1 MPKFRYKAVKD
12 SGEIVVDTLEAVS
25 RAAAIETI
33 RAGDLFPISVTTDR
47 WFNPRLDWRRSGG
60 RKKPLASKDL
70 LEFTRELA
78 TLLRS
83 SIQLDRALRMIAEM
97 TEEASRKNFVQ
108 SLHAAVR
115 KGSSLADAMA
125 AQAGVPPYCA
135 GLIKAGESNGNLSEA
150 LDRLVKHLEQS
161 AKLADDLR
169 SALYYPVFVILVSVA
184 TMVMM
189 LLVVV
194 PEFKSLFDSGT
205 APPLELQILFG
216 ASELISNWGW
226 LLLLAVALLVV
237 AARGFG
243 LSRAQREIWDRMIR
257 RIPIVGGLVDRVE
270 GARFCRTLG
279 TLHASGMPMLQGL
292 SIAAAAISNRD
303 IAQRVDLVIPR
314 VRRGEGLS
322 ASIQQAAVLSRLGDQ
337 MLRIGEESGQLESML
352 LRLADI
358 YDDEVRLRLARLEA
372 ILVPAVTIAIGL
384 FVGGIVTIMLT
395 AILSSYDLATT

>member
-1 MPKFRYKAVKD
+1 MPKFRYKAVKN
-12 SGEIVVDTLEAVS
+12 SGEIVVDTLEAAS

-33 RAGDLFPISVTTDR
+33 RAGDLFPISVTADR

-97 TEEASRKNFVQ
+97 TEDPPRKNFVQ

-205 APPLELQILFG
+205 APPLELRILFG
-216 ASELISNWGW
+216 ASELIANWGW
-226 LLLLAVALLVV
+226 LLLLGVALLVV

-243 LSRAQREIWDRMIR
+243 LSRAQREIWHRLIR

-322 ASIQQAAVLSRLGDQ
+322 ASIQQAGVLSRLGDQ

-372 ILVPAVTIAIGL
+372 ILVPAVTIGIGL

>member
-1 MPKFRYKAVKD
+1 MPKFRYKAVKN

-33 RAGDLFPISVTTDR
+33 RAGDLFPISVTADR

-205 APPLELQILFG
+205 APPLELRILFA

-243 LSRAQREIWDRMIR
+243 LSQAQR
-257 RIPIVGGLVDRVE
+257 
-270 GARFCRTLG
+270 
-279 TLHASGMPMLQGL
+279 
-292 SIAAAAISNRD
+292 
-303 IAQRVDLVIPR
+303 
-314 VRRGEGLS
+314 
-322 ASIQQAAVLSRLGDQ
+322 
-337 MLRIGEESGQLESML
+337 
-352 LRLADI
+352 
-358 YDDEVRLRLARLEA
+358 
-372 ILVPAVTIAIGL
+372 
-384 FVGGIVTIMLT
+384 
-395 AILSSYDLATT
+395 

>member
-1 MPKFRYKAVKD
+1 MTA
-12 SGEIVVDTLEAVS
+12 
-25 RAAAIETI
+25 
-33 RAGDLFPISVTTDR
+33 DR

-60 RKKPLASKDL
+60 RKKPLAAKDL

-161 AKLADDLR
+161 AKLADDLLLGPLLSGFR
-169 SALYYPVFVILVSVA
+169 ILVSVA

-205 APPLELQILFG
+205 APPLELRSFFG
-216 ASELISNWGW
+216 GLGAHRQLGW
-226 LLLLAVALLVV
+226 LLLLGVALLVV

-243 LSRAQREIWDRMIR
+243 LSQAQREIWGSHGPAHSHRGR
-257 RIPIVGGLVDRVE
+257 AGRSSSRAPASAAPW
-270 GARFCRTLG
+270 ARSMPAACLCSR
-279 TLHASGMPMLQGL
+279 ASP
-292 SIAAAAISNRD
+292 SPPPPSPTATS
-303 IAQRVDLVIPR
+303 P
-314 VRRGEGLS
+314 S
-322 ASIQQAAVLSRLGDQ
+322 ASIWSFPGSGAARGCRPRSSRRAVLSRLGDQ

>member
-1 MPKFRYKAVKD
+1 MPKFRYKAVKN

-33 RAGDLFPISVTTDR
+33 RAGDLFPISVTADR

-97 TEEASRKNFVQ
+97 TEDAARKTFVQ

-205 APPLELQILFG
+205 APPLELRILFG
-216 ASELISNWGW
+216 ASELIANWGW

-243 LSRAQREIWDRMIR
+243 LSRAQREIWHRLIR

-303 IAQRVDLVIPR
+303 IAQRVDQVIPR

-322 ASIQQAAVLSRLGDQ
+322 ASIQQAGVLSRLGDQ

-372 ILVPAVTIAIGL
+372 ILVPAVTIGIGL

>member
-1 MPKFRYKAVKD
+1 M
-12 SGEIVVDTLEAVS
+12 
-25 RAAAIETI
+25 
-33 RAGDLFPISVTTDR
+33 
-47 WFNPRLDWRRSGG
+47 
-60 RKKPLASKDL
+60 
-70 LEFTRELA
+70 
-78 TLLRS
+78 
-83 SIQLDRALRMIAEM
+83 
-97 TEEASRKNFVQ
+97 
-108 SLHAAVR
+108 
-115 KGSSLADAMA
+115 
-125 AQAGVPPYCA
+125 
-135 GLIKAGESNGNLSEA
+135 
-150 LDRLVKHLEQS
+150 
-161 AKLADDLR
+161 
-169 SALYYPVFVILVSVA
+169 
-184 TMVMM
+184 
-189 LLVVV
+189 
-194 PEFKSLFDSGT
+194 
-205 APPLELQILFG
+205 
-216 ASELISNWGW
+216 
-226 LLLLAVALLVV
+226 ALLVV

-243 LSRAQREIWDRMIR
+243 LSQAQREIWDRMIR